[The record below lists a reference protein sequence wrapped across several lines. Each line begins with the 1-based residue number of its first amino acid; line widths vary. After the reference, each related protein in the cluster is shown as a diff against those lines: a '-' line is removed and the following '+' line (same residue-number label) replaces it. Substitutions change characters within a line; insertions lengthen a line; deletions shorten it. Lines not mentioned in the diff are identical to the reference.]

1 MKELFRKVKWT
12 PVLLA
17 MLLLSSTVYSD
28 TLGTEN
34 APVSRISCLM
44 DVMQLLGY
52 EEEAQKQLTNS
63 YYSFDFFP
71 MKDIRH
77 GFLTSLEDGYVEVA
91 SFNGVAYGKYYT
103 EKEAQELVEEYI
115 KEWEQLCKER
125 GYTAE
130 TILVSDPETG
140 KILDPQGN
148 EVPQEL
154 LISKSYKY
162 DEKLYFMGHDAV
174 TVSECVAFM
183 VRGIKEDETFIDL
196 SLTWKYAEQIGLIM
210 KTDSFYQK
218 PDADLAKDDFDTLLD
233 RYSKFVSTSE
243 TG

>member
-1 MKELFRKVKWT
+1 MKELFHKVKWT

-34 APVSRISCLM
+34 VSVSRISCLM

-52 EEEAQKQLTNS
+52 EKAAQKQMTTC

-77 GFLTSLEDGYVEVA
+77 GSLTDLEDGYVEIA
-91 SFNGVAYGKYYT
+91 SFNGIAYGRYYT
-103 EKEAQELVEEYI
+103 KEEAQILNEKNK
-115 KEWEQLCKER
+115 KEWEQLCKDR
-125 GYTAE
+125 GYTDGIVF
-130 TILVSDPETG
+130 TYNPKKRCYI
-140 KILDPQGN
+140 DPQGN
-148 EVPQEL
+148 EILEDLVTQ
-154 LISKSYKY
+154 Y
-162 DEKLYFMGHDAV
+162 DDRLYFCGYESV

-218 PDADLAKDDFDTLLD
+218 PDADLAKEDFDTLLN

-243 TG
+243 AS